1 IPQKSTFEIQGNIFL
16 YVVGKENKVS
26 VKKIS
31 PLYRLSNF
39 FVVTDGITKND
50 LIILEGIQSLKEGEK
65 IQTELISIPN
75 FS

>member
-1 IPQKSTFEIQGNIFL
+1 M
-16 YVVGKENKVS
+16 VGKENKVS

-65 IQTELISIPN
+65 IQTELISIPD